1 MLNSKEAIIQGA
13 KAGFIQ
19 VEEWIYD
26 QDDEKFNM
34 GPKGKWTTAQHLD
47 HLIIVNKQ
55 LKKGLGVPKVF
66 LRYKFGKPNRP
77 ARTYDVIVGKYKEK
91 LANLPPDFTNPSI
104 QLTNLAANK
113 QEYLQ
118 AYKKSS
124 DAFLK
129 KLSKWKDKD
138 LDWYLLPHPLMGRML
153 VREIM
158 LWSVYHTQHHL
169 KNLKENY

>member
-13 KAGFIQ
+13 KAGLIQ
-19 VEEWIYD
+19 VEEWIYA

-55 LKKGLGVPKVF
+55 LKKGLGIPKVF

-77 ARTYDVIVGKYKEK
+77 ARAYDTIVSKYKEK
-91 LANLPPDFTNPSI
+91 LAALPADFTNPSTE
-104 QLTNLAANK
+104 LSNLAANK

-118 AYKKSS
+118 SYKKSS
-124 DAFLK
+124 ETFLK

-138 LDWYLLPHPLMGRML
+138 LDRYLLPHPLMGRML
-153 VREIM
+153 VREFM